1 MAKPK
6 PQPKAQA
13 TQAMPEA
20 PQMKPA
26 MTLEQSK
33 AHRASLHKPKP
44 KPLNEAQKREAFRV
58 FWASNKKKYDKT
70 KTIEKAIWLHLKA
83 MGMHSPEHFA
93 QGLQNFG
100 LKKVK

>member
-6 PQPKAQA
+6 QQPKAQA
-13 TQAMPEA
+13 VETT
-20 PQMKPA
+20 QMKPM

-33 AHRASLHKPKP
+33 AHRASLHKPMP
-44 KPLNEAQKREAFRV
+44 KPLNETQKREAFRV

-70 KTIEKAIWLHLKA
+70 KTIEKAIWLHLKS
-83 MGMHSPEHFA
+83 MGMSSPECFA
-93 QGLQNFG
+93 QGLENFG

>member
-1 MAKPK
+1 MAKAK
-6 PQPKAQA
+6 PQPKAQPA
-13 TQAMPEA
+13 EA

-26 MTLEQSK
+26 MTLEQAK

-44 KPLNEAQKREAFRV
+44 RPLNEAQKREAFRV
-58 FWASNKKKYDKT
+58 FWASNKKKYGNT

-93 QGLQNFG
+93 QGLENFG